1 MSAAGRN
8 ATGASRIT
16 STMLRMASL
25 LIYDELV
32 PASVRDALRNA
43 LSAPAH
49 ERQAGLASAASLLY
63 RETGI
68 DCGDV
73 KELVGLEEAYAC
85 G

>member
-1 MSAAGRN
+1 
-8 ATGASRIT
+8 
-16 STMLRMASL
+16 MASL

-32 PASVRDALRNA
+32 PVTVRDALKAA
-43 LSAPAH
+43 LAAPSH
-49 ERQAGLASAASLLY
+49 ERQAGLASAATLLH

-73 KELVGLEEAYAC
+73 RELMGLNEAYAC